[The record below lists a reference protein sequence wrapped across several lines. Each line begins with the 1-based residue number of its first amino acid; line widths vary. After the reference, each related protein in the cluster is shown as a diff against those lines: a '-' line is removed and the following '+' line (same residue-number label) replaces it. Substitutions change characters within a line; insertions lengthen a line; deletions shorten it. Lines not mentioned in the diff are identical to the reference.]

1 MPSMKHILQNNLGS
15 KHSLVTKFGQLCY
28 ITTEKFL
35 SKKKFV
41 RCKKCDLKTTGFE
54 LNFKVNLKKICE
66 HSKQN
71 LQPEAKFFWLSQ
83 CTFHIFVGHLSAL
96 CYL

>member
-35 SKKKFV
+35 SKKK
-41 RCKKCDLKTTGFE
+41 
-54 LNFKVNLKKICE
+54 ICQVQ
-66 HSKQN
+66 KM
-71 LQPEAKFFWLSQ
+71 
-83 CTFHIFVGHLSAL
+83 
-96 CYL
+96 